1 MYRWDDSVIEIRE
14 QFPLDNTLVKK
25 ILQQKNKE
33 IKQSG
38 GKPIKNPLFGGI
50 PMTTDLMIFYK
61 DGRKKAI
68 SVKYDKK
75 TLSDRDIEKLWI
87 EKMYWKEKNVEWELI
102 DSSMINK
109 TLVRNVMLVTEF
121 YDKTRVF
128 DKISLIKHLI
138 ATKQL
143 VVNLEDKILDFE
155 QLLTLIE
162 DTKGDKN
169 EGY

>member
-1 MYRWDDSVIEIRE
+1 
-14 QFPLDNTLVKK
+14 
-25 ILQQKNKE
+25 
-33 IKQSG
+33 
-38 GKPIKNPLFGGI
+38 
-50 PMTTDLMIFYK
+50 
-61 DGRKKAI
+61 
-68 SVKYDKK
+68 
-75 TLSDRDIEKLWI
+75 
-87 EKMYWKEKNVEWELI
+87 MYWKEKNVEWELI